1 MNVVDIAILIILLIF
16 IAKGFSNGAV
26 KETVSFVGGIA
37 VIVIAYLLKNP
48 VSVFLYQVMPFFKF
62 SGLIMGI
69 TVLNIVIY
77 ELFAFLLVAA
87 ILMTVYQVIVKM
99 TSVFETLL
107 KLTFVLAL
115 PSKLLGALVGAIE
128 GIIVTF
134 LLLFACVQV
143 DSTRKYVD
151 ESKFGHEI
159 LTKTPIMST
168 AVSPIYDSLKE
179 IYEVADNYKG
189 SSDRDAANLEC
200 LEVLLK
206 YKVLTSENADV
217 LVENG
222 KLKMPGVDQVIDK
235 YRKTT

>member
-99 TSVFETLL
+99 TSIFETLL